1 MKYAGG
7 ALISSLV
14 LDRSV
19 NRPITAQL
27 HNSLRTMILRGDLRA
42 GERLPASRTL
52 AKDLGVSRTTV
63 VSVMDR
69 LLSEGLLEARLGAG
83 TWVSRVLSDEQPVPL
98 SKPVALGGEPRSIKM
113 GAAPRSIKISQAMEQ
128 VLPDLVARK
137 RLPRRPHC
145 FITGLPA
152 LDEFPMAQW
161 AKLSAKHLRTDRS
174 NLMGYGHPF
183 GLMAL
188 RKAIAAHVDSSR
200 GIHCDPGQIF
210 VTGGAQHAFQLIGN
224 MLLNKGD
231 KVWIEDPGAIGARN
245 SFIANGAE
253 IVPVRVDT
261 HGMVVADGVA
271 KAPVFKLAFVTP
283 SHQQPLS
290 VIMTLARRLALLRA
304 ASGADA
310 LIVEDDYDSEF
321 HYVGHPVST
330 LKSVDTTDRVVYVG
344 TFSKS
349 LFPALRLGFIISP
362 LRLIDAFEQ
371 VFNAFQPGLPTHT
384 QAVVADFMEAGFFA
398 THIRRM
404 RQIYADRYQSLMT
417 ESSAGLS
424 DFLDIQP
431 TNSGLH
437 TVGYFRR
444 PGRDRDIDERTVSR
458 ALMAQGISARPLGQ
472 YAMMPLEKK
481 GLTLGF
487 GAIAPRSLRQGVAKM
502 SQILASELG

>member
-1 MKYAGG
+1 MEQGAVMKYAGG

-14 LDRSV
+14 LDRSGG
-19 NRPITAQL
+19 RSLTLQL
-27 HNSLRTMILRGDLRA
+27 HSSLRTMILRGDLRA

-83 TWVSRVLSDEQPVPL
+83 TWVSRVLSDERPVPF
-98 SKPVALGGEPRSIKM
+98 SQPVALGMTP
-113 GAAPRSIKISQAMEQ
+113 PSIKISQAMEQ

-161 AKLSAKHLRTDRS
+161 ARLSAKHLRTDRS
-174 NLMGYGHPF
+174 HLMGYGHPF
-183 GLMAL
+183 GLEAL
-188 RKAIAAHVDSSR
+188 RKAIAAYVSSSR
-200 GIHCDPGQIF
+200 GIYCDLEQIF

-253 IVPVRVDT
+253 IVPVRVDG
-261 HGMVVADGVA
+261 HGMVVADGAA

-304 ASGADA
+304 ASEADA
-310 LIVEDDYDSEF
+310 LIIEDDYDSEF

-362 LRLIDAFEQ
+362 LRLVDAFEQ
-371 VFNAFQPGLPTHT
+371 VFNAFQPGLPTHA

-404 RQIYADRYQSLMT
+404 RQIYADRYQSLRT
-417 ESSAGLS
+417 ESDLGLS
-424 DFLDIQP
+424 DFIDIQP

-444 PGRDRDIDERTVSR
+444 FGDDIDERKVSR
-458 ALMAQGISARPLGQ
+458 ALMAEGISARPLGQ
-472 YAMMPLEKK
+472 YAMMPLERK

-487 GAIAPRSLRQGVAKM
+487 GAIAPQSIRQGVAKM
-502 SQILASELG
+502 AQVFASEFR